1 MNFSMRNAN
10 IIALL
15 IPASLLGGALIS
27 QFVFGLVACEMC
39 HWQRW
44 PHYAALLPAL
54 IGVVSSNFTIKRLMI
69 VLVALLVATSG
80 AIGVFHAGVEY
91 GLWPGLTACTA
102 APGGTLADIMNAPIT
117 RCDTPAWTMFG
128 VSMAGYNALISLS
141 GALLLLGL
149 APRSR

>member
-1 MNFSMRNAN
+1 MRNAN
-10 IIALL
+10 ILALL
-15 IPASLLGGALIS
+15 LPASLLGGALLS
-27 QFVFGLVACEMC
+27 QFAFGLVACEMC

-44 PHYAALLPAL
+44 PHYAALLPAMVGL
-54 IGVVSSNFTIKRLMI
+54 FARHATVKRSMVILA
-69 VLVALLVATSG
+69 ALLVATSG

-91 GLWPGLTACTA
+91 GFWPGLTACTA

-128 VSMAGYNALISLS
+128 ISMAGYNALISLG

-149 APRSR
+149 ASRSR

>member
-1 MNFSMRNAN
+1 
-10 IIALL
+10 
-15 IPASLLGGALIS
+15 
-27 QFVFGLVACEMC
+27 MC

-91 GLWPGLTACTA
+91 GFWPGLTACTA

-128 VSMAGYNALISLS
+128 VSMAGYNSLISLS